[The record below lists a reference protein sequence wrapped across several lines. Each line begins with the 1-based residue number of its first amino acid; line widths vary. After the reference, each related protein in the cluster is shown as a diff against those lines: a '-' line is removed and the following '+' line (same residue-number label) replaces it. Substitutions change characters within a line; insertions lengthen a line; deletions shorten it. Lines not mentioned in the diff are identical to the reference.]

1 MDKPKRTDDANEQ
14 IRTARQMPGSW
25 EAGTGADKSP
35 DSEQCKDAERPA
47 ESHPGAP
54 SKLPGYGR

>member
-1 MDKPKRTDDANEQ
+1 MPKRTSEAQDQ
-14 IRTARQMPGSW
+14 IATARQMPRS
-25 EAGTGADKSP
+25 ADDDSDRDRP
-35 DSEQCKDAERPA
+35 DSQECKDAERPA